1 MRWGMNGGTMAND
14 DLSDM
19 TESMSEV
26 MSLGGDVQK
35 LRAYYKDWA
44 KTYDDDVASH
54 GYGLP
59 SMMVHTVEAALTA
72 LAGDD
77 GRIDRSVRVLDAGC
91 GTGLIG
97 SALCD
102 AGFDDIHGVD
112 LSHEMA
118 EQAARRSAYVTI
130 QSGIDLSSECPEH
143 LRRSADIVTVGG
155 VFTVGHIPPSALTA
169 MAQLPVAG
177 GLLVIST
184 RAAYLEDTDF
194 CDVLQGLVDGG
205 ALRLLLREE
214 DAPYTMDSNGDY
226 WAFEVN

>member
-1 MRWGMNGGTMAND
+1 MAND

-44 KTYDDDVASH
+44 KTYDDVASH

-77 GRIDRSVRVLDAGC
+77 GRIDRSMRVLDAGC

-118 EQAARRSAYVTI
+118 EQAARRSA
-130 QSGIDLSSECPEH
+130 
-143 LRRSADIVTVGG
+143 
-155 VFTVGHIPPSALTA
+155 
-169 MAQLPVAG
+169 
-177 GLLVIST
+177 
-184 RAAYLEDTDF
+184 
-194 CDVLQGLVDGG
+194 
-205 ALRLLLREE
+205 LREE